1 MLGEEKLPFLP
12 LRNEIRLHPST
23 EQKDGSPSWTLH
35 DPWRDQFFRVG
46 QLEMEILSRWHLA
59 DEASIC
65 EQIRAHTTLQVDSTA
80 VEQVKAFVIEQQLCV
95 PQGAGTAER
104 LSAIHDKRKKS
115 PGVWLLHNYL
125 FLRIPL
131 IHPDGF
137 LNKTYPW
144 IRWAFSSSFFAI
156 AGLFGLLGFYLV
168 GRSWDVFAATFMYFF
183 DWQGFGF
190 FALALVFV
198 KICHEFGHAYTA
210 KHYGL
215 PVSNMGIAFLV
226 MWPVLYTDTSHAW
239 LLTQRRKRLHIA
251 VAGML
256 VEMMLAILAT
266 VVWAFA
272 PDGVLRSAA
281 FFIATVSWVSTLFIN
296 LNPFMRFDG
305 YYFLAD
311 WSGIENFQHRSFE
324 MARWKL
330 REWLFGFG
338 EQPPEQFTANTRCW
352 LILYAFS
359 TWVYRLFLFIGIAL
373 LVYFFFF
380 KALGIILFVA
390 EIAWFILL
398 PIKNELQRW
407 WQRREQL
414 RWNRRSILTSAAMLL
429 LCALILVPWLTRIDI
444 PVVIRPVNYS
454 HLHAPVAAQITQIR
468 VTAGQRV
475 AEGDLLFELTSPE
488 LVQQRQIVGSELRA
502 LDWQL
507 DRHHLA
513 QDARWN
519 TQVLRQQKRTAQAK
533 SRSLDERA
541 QRLQIFAPFDG
552 VVFDVDESLQEGSW
566 VDAERVLGYLADV
579 NEFIAE
585 GYVQEKYLNRLS
597 VHATGVVYS
606 DMNRGSPQPI
616 NIQSIDRTQSSV
628 LPQSYLASVYD
639 GPIAVREQN
648 GQLIPESSV
657 YKVLLNLDGNE
668 LLRPR
673 LIYRGE
679 AHLQGE
685 RETIVYAAYRTIAS
699 VLVRESGF

>member
-1 MLGEEKLPFLP
+1 
-12 LRNEIRLHPST
+12 
-23 EQKDGSPSWTLH
+23 
-35 DPWRDQFFRVG
+35 
-46 QLEMEILSRWHLA
+46 
-59 DEASIC
+59 
-65 EQIRAHTTLQVDSTA
+65 
-80 VEQVKAFVIEQQLCV
+80 
-95 PQGAGTAER
+95 
-104 LSAIHDKRKKS
+104 
-115 PGVWLLHNYL
+115 
-125 FLRIPL
+125 
-131 IHPDGF
+131 
-137 LNKTYPW
+137 
-144 IRWAFSSSFFAI
+144 
-156 AGLFGLLGFYLV
+156 
-168 GRSWDVFAATFMYFF
+168 
-183 DWQGFGF
+183 
-190 FALALVFV
+190 
-198 KICHEFGHAYTA
+198 
-210 KHYGL
+210 
-215 PVSNMGIAFLV
+215 
-226 MWPVLYTDTSHAW
+226 
-239 LLTQRRKRLHIA
+239 
-251 VAGML
+251 
-256 VEMMLAILAT
+256 
-266 VVWAFA
+266 
-272 PDGVLRSAA
+272 
-281 FFIATVSWVSTLFIN
+281 
-296 LNPFMRFDG
+296 
-305 YYFLAD
+305 
-311 WSGIENFQHRSFE
+311 
-324 MARWKL
+324 
-330 REWLFGFG
+330 
-338 EQPPEQFTANTRCW
+338 
-352 LILYAFS
+352 
-359 TWVYRLFLFIGIAL
+359 
-373 LVYFFFF
+373 
-380 KALGIILFVA
+380 
-390 EIAWFILL
+390 
-398 PIKNELQRW
+398 
-407 WQRREQL
+407 
-414 RWNRRSILTSAAMLL
+414 
-429 LCALILVPWLTRIDI
+429 
-444 PVVIRPVNYS
+444 
-454 HLHAPVAAQITQIR
+454 